1 MNIALEKIRSATAG
15 SDFEGKIYLV
25 GGVVRDQIM
34 GAPEQ
39 EDVDLVLEGDALEL
53 ARFLHRKRISDHPP
67 VIYRRFGTAMLTIG
81 GRHVEIVTARSES
94 YERHSRKPDVQPATL
109 QADALRRD
117 FTINTLMRNLH
128 TGEVLDLTGRG
139 ISDIEQGIIRTPLD
153 PEQTFDEDP
162 LRMLRAIRFAARF
175 GFEIELETY
184 RALTTCADR
193 LAIISKERIRDEF
206 IKTLM
211 TPNPTLGLEMLLDT
225 GLLAQFAPELVAL
238 QGVEQNKY
246 HLYDCW
252 THTMKTVQAL
262 PTNAYLTLRLA
273 ALFHD
278 VGKPETKTFEENG
291 DAHFYGHEHV
301 GAAIAARVMRR
312 LRFSNDQ
319 VEIVRGLIDLHLR
332 PGAYHENWTDTA
344 VRRLMRE
351 AGPLLDDLLALS
363 KADSSASN
371 PELIHPDY
379 AALETRIAAVKA
391 ELCIEQIRSPLDGK
405 EIMRLLGIKPGPK
418 VKEIKEFLLDEI
430 LEGRLKPDD
439 IDTARE
445 IALRHFGGNTEPSS

>member
-15 SDFEGKIYLV
+15 SDFEGKLYLV

-34 GAPEQ
+34 GVPEQ
-39 EDVDLVLEGDALEL
+39 EDVDLVVEGDALKL
-53 ARFLHRKRISDHPP
+53 AQFLHRKRISEHPP

-81 GRHVEIVTARSES
+81 GQHIEIVTARSES
-94 YERHSRKPDVQPATL
+94 YERSSRKPDVQPATL
-109 QADALRRD
+109 LEDALRRD
-117 FTINTLMRNLH
+117 FTINALLRNLH
-128 TGEVLDLTGRG
+128 TGEVLDLTGKG
-139 ISDIEQGIIRTPLD
+139 ISDIERKVIRTPLD
-153 PEQTFDEDP
+153 PTRTFDEDP
-162 LRMLRAIRFAARF
+162 LRMLRAVRFAARF
-175 GFEIELETY
+175 GFEIEPETY
-184 RALTTCADR
+184 RALSTCADR

-206 IKTLM
+206 TKILVG
-211 TPNPTLGLEMLLDT
+211 PDPTLGLEMMLET
-225 GLLAQFAPELVAL
+225 GLLAQFAPELATMT
-238 QGVEQNKY
+238 GCEQNKY
-246 HLYDCW
+246 HIYNCW

-262 PTNAYLTLRLA
+262 PTNADLTLCLA

-351 AGPLLDDLLALS
+351 AGPLLDDLLTLS